1 MKISYNLD
9 SVLSLPYIGPISCG
23 FPSPADDH
31 LDEAIDL
38 NRECIKNKSAT
49 FFGRVSGDSMKDA
62 GLDDGDLLVIDKSI
76 KPKNGHIAVCFLD
89 GEFTV
94 KRIKMDESGV
104 WLMPANKDYKPILVT
119 PDNELAIW
127 GIVVNAVKYLL

>member
-1 MKISYNLD
+1 M
-9 SVLSLPYIGPISCG
+9 PYIGLISCG

-38 NRECIKNKSAT
+38 NKECVKNKSST
-49 FFGRVSGDSMKDA
+49 FFGRVSGDSMIDA
-62 GLDDGDLLVIDKSI
+62 GLEDGDLLVIDKSL
-76 KPKNGHIAVCFLD
+76 KPKDGNIAVCFID

-94 KRIKMDESGV
+94 KRIKIEKDRI
-104 WLMPANKDYKPILVT
+104 WLIAENKNYDPIEVT
-119 PDNELAIW
+119 EHNDLAIW

>member
-1 MKISYNLD
+1 MTIIYSLD
-9 SVLSLPYIGPISCG
+9 SVLSMPYIGLISCG

-38 NRECIKNKSAT
+38 NRECIKNKSST
-49 FFGRVSGDSMKDA
+49 FFGRVSGDSMIDA
-62 GLDDGDLLVIDKSI
+62 GLEDGDLLVIDKSL
-76 KPKNGHIAVCFLD
+76 KPKDGNIAVCFID

-94 KRIKMDESGV
+94 KRIKIEKDRI
-104 WLMPANKDYKPILVT
+104 WLIAENKNYDPIEVT
-119 PDNELAIW
+119 ENNELAIW